1 MREKQTYFIKRKEKH
16 EGKMRKQDLKDVA
29 YSYSYVENNKFITKL
44 CAPKI
49 MEKLPKITLALPKID
64 LCQNFELSFC

>member
-1 MREKQTYFIKRKEKH
+1 
-16 EGKMRKQDLKDVA
+16 MRKQDLKDVA